1 MSTFESLWIILHQ
14 KRRSR
19 ILRDYRGGGLQFEFG
34 NVMLRFDPE
43 GFKRFAEFVAE
54 LNPSDCR
61 RGNCRCGMRD
71 KIAIELHPTGVV
83 MTLSGKE
90 AKDLREAVRGA
101 WSVLRLTLPEFRGPH
116 SGN

>member
-1 MSTFESLWIILHQ
+1 MSKFEPLWIILQ
-14 KRRSR
+14 QNRRGR
-19 ILRDYRGGGLQFEFG
+19 ILRNYRGGGLQFEFG
-34 NVMLRFDPE
+34 NVMLRFDLE

-61 RGNCRCGMRD
+61 RGACRCGVRD

-83 MTLSGKE
+83 MTLDRRE
-90 AKDLREAVRGA
+90 ALDLREAVRSA
-101 WSVLRLTLPEFRGPH
+101 WSVLRLTLPECRGPH